1 MKKGIVIAFLLFF
14 AFSVS
19 SFGVHKF
26 YMGIYQINYA
36 SEKKMLQITSRIFV
50 DDLNQTLEKKY
61 GKKVFLGTDKETV
74 ESIEFLKKYL
84 TGNFTIK
91 VNGQSKT
98 MNFLS
103 KEMDGDV
110 LVCYLNVKD
119 ISKINSLEIYNS
131 ILTDCFAEQQNI
143 VHVTAF
149 GTKKSFLFS
158 GSSTKQ
164 VLKY

>member
-1 MKKGIVIAFLLFF
+1 MKKVIFVALLLSFG
-14 AFSVS
+14 FSIS

-26 YMGIYQINYA
+26 YMGIYQLNYV
-36 SEKKMLQITSRIFV
+36 SEKKMLQVTSRIFV

-61 GKKVFLGTDKETV
+61 SKKFFLGSDKETS

-84 TGNFTIK
+84 AGNFTIK
-91 VNGQSKT
+91 VNGQPKT

-119 ISKINSLEIYNS
+119 ISRINSLEIFNS
-131 ILTDCFAEQQNI
+131 ILIDCFAEQQNI

-158 GSSTKQ
+158 ESSTKQ

>member
-1 MKKGIVIAFLLFF
+1 MKKVIIYGLLSLFLVSL
-14 AFSVS
+14 S

-26 YMGIYQINYA
+26 YMAIYQINYA
-36 SEKKMLQITSRIFV
+36 PEKKMLQITSRIFL
-50 DDLNQTLEKKY
+50 DDFNHALTKKNN
-61 GKKVFLGTDKETV
+61 KKTFLGTDKESAEDV
-74 ESIEFLKKYL
+74 NLLKKYL
-84 TGNFTIK
+84 AENFSIK

-110 LVCYLNVKD
+110 LVCYFNCKD
-119 ISKINSLEIYNS
+119 ISKITSLEIHNS
-131 ILTDCFAEQQNI
+131 VLIECFAEQQNI

-149 GTKKSFLFS
+149 DAKKSFLFTEI
-158 GSSTKQ
+158 STKQ

>member
-1 MKKGIVIAFLLFF
+1 MRKVIVAALLLFF
-14 AFSVS
+14 AFSIS

-26 YMGIYQINYA
+26 YMGIYQVNYA
-36 SEKKMLQITSRIFV
+36 SEKKMLQVTSRIFV
-50 DDLNQTLEKKY
+50 DDLNKALEKKY
-61 GKKVFLGTDKETV
+61 NKKFFLGTDKEAV
-74 ESIEFLKKYL
+74 ESIELLKKYL
-84 TGNFTIK
+84 AENFAVK
-91 VNGQSKT
+91 VNGQSKA

-131 ILTDCFAEQQNI
+131 ILIDCFAEQQNI

-158 GSSTKQ
+158 ESSTKQ